1 MTTAH
6 DERDATARLP
16 MTGYALGAAGAIL
29 FSAKGVIIKLAY
41 AEGIDPETLL
51 ALRMGCS
58 LPFYIVIGVLAV
70 RGMRSRDEPLPG
82 RGLVVKAMAV
92 GALGYWFSSYV
103 DFLGLQYISASFERL
118 ILFTYPLFTVLFG
131 ALLFGQPIRLRAL
144 LAFLISY
151 AGLALIFLQN
161 FSVAG
166 ADVARGSALVMM
178 AAMSFALY
186 QLMARNLIGRIGS
199 SWLFTCIAMSAAAF
213 AALVQFAALRPFSAL
228 LVSPRLLVLSVA
240 IAIGATVLPTF
251 LMNAALQRISAQAN
265 ATIGTV
271 SPVAT
276 MVLAVLA
283 LGESVTPAELAGAVL
298 VMVSVGWFTL
308 ADSRR

>member
-1 MTTAH
+1 MTTVQ
-6 DERDATARLP
+6 DEREAPARLP

-41 AEGIDPETLL
+41 AEGIDAETLL
-51 ALRMGCS
+51 ALRMGLS
-58 LPFYIVIGVLAV
+58 LPFYIVIGVLAA
-70 RGMRSRDEPLPG
+70 RGMRARALELPP
-82 RGLVVKAMAV
+82 RGLVLQAMGV

-131 ALLFGQPIRLRAL
+131 ALLFRQPIRLRAL
-144 LAFLISY
+144 LAFLVSY

-161 FSVAG
+161 FAVAG
-166 ADVARGSALVMM
+166 VDVARGSGCVMM

-186 QLMARNLIGRIGS
+186 QLMARDLIGRIGS

-213 AALVQFAALRPFSAL
+213 ASLLQFAAVRPFSAL
-228 LVSPRLLVLSVA
+228 LVSPRLFALSVA

-276 MVLAVLA
+276 MVLAVLV
-283 LGESVTPAELAGAVL
+283 LGESVTPAEIAGAVL